1 MPSTLRYPTGLEYRE
16 ALQNTKICFRDPAL
30 VAGSVVMDKLGMPKP
45 ISGAFASVFTIEG
58 INGRRWAVK
67 CFTRFVDD
75 QAIRYQQISEALRTV
90 SKPWRVEFEYLP
102 VGVLSRGRWFPAL
115 KMEWI
120 EATGLMSFIEKN
132 LWEPDKL
139 YDLAVKFAQM
149 VEDLSLLG
157 IAHGDLQH
165 GNLLVTSSGELKLID
180 YDGMFVPS
188 LAQMGASEKGHV
200 NYQSPARTMNTWG
213 PDLDNFSTW
222 IIYASLVALTID
234 PTLWTLLHDQGD
246 EALLFNHADFAD
258 QHNSRALQTLA
269 QNPRADLQALGNAIS
284 LLWTSDVRAIPS
296 LDPTSLP
303 EPNKQSG
310 PPGPA
315 RSAASTISA
324 NAASGTIPDWI
335 AQTQVG
341 SKGTASGVQ
350 GGASW
355 VTGHLAPLPLVAF
368 HPSIVS
374 LRLLASVGLASIVTI
389 GISASAHI
397 IPVIMASPIACA
409 IIFVFI
415 LVTALLFHR
424 TSEWRAKHEKLVI
437 FKERRTDSSKA
448 AREESKFEHARR
460 DVDSREQKTIEK
472 ITKEG
477 EKEKA
482 SEQKELADLDK
493 KLTAQLGSLEKQ
505 KKRLQAN
512 EATETGG
519 ALRANQQQHVSNYL
533 SRASISSAKIPGI
546 GQGVVRSLAA
556 SGINSAADFTGVR
569 DQTGPRGGRQV
580 YIMKRL
586 GPPVH
591 PTGVGEKKARDLDNW
606 RRGMESMA
614 RATQPSSLPA
624 AQAQAIRSRYAQ
636 QRQTLANQE
645 QVVRAQAT
653 NDQRQVRQKWVPIH
667 AAISAKIVPM
677 RQAFAQEKVQAD
689 AQLTMA
695 RKQVGTA
702 MWQRELAE
710 RELAAYRNVSYRR
723 YLAAVIRA

>member
-1 MPSTLRYPTGLEYRE
+1 
-16 ALQNTKICFRDPAL
+16 
-30 VAGSVVMDKLGMPKP
+30 MPKP

-67 CFTRFVDD
+67 CFTRFVAD

-102 VGVLSRGRWFPAL
+102 IGVLSQGRWFPAL

-120 EATGLMSFIEKN
+120 DATGLMSFIEN
-132 LWEPDKL
+132 HLWQPDKL
-139 YDLAVKFAQM
+139 SDLALKFAQM

-188 LAQMGASEKGHV
+188 LAQMGACEKGHE
-200 NYQSPARTMNTWG
+200 NYQSPSRTMNTWG

-269 QNPRADLQALGNAIS
+269 QNPIADLQALGNAIS
-284 LLWTSDVRAIPS
+284 LLWKSDVRAIPS

-303 EPNKQSG
+303 EPSKQSG
-310 PPGPA
+310 PVGPA
-315 RSAASTISA
+315 RSTASTTST
-324 NAASGTIPDWI
+324 NAASGTAPNWI
-335 AQTQVG
+335 TQPQGG

-368 HPSIVS
+368 HPSRIF
-374 LRLLASVGLASIVTI
+374 LRLLASVGLVSIVVI
-389 GISASAHI
+389 SISASARI
-397 IPVIMASPIACA
+397 IPVMAGPIAFA
-409 IIFVFI
+409 IISVFI
-415 LVTALLFHR
+415 LVTVLMFHR
-424 TSEWRAKHEKLVI
+424 TPEWRAKHEKMVM

-448 AREESKFEHARR
+448 VREESKFEHARR
-460 DVDSREQKTIEK
+460 DIDSREQKAIEK
-472 ITKEG
+472 VTKEG

-493 KLTAQLGSLEKQ
+493 RLTAQIGNLEKQ
-505 KKRLQAN
+505 RQRLQAN

-519 ALRANQQQHVSNYL
+519 ALRANQQQHLSNYL

-569 DQTGPRGGRQV
+569 YQAGPRGGQQV
-580 YIMKRL
+580 YVMKRH

-606 RRGMESMA
+606 RRGLESMA

-624 AQAQAIRSRYAQ
+624 AQAQAIRSRYTH
-636 QRQTLANQE
+636 QRLALANQE
-645 QVVRAQAT
+645 QAVRAQAT

-677 RQAFAQEKVQAD
+677 RQAFAQERVQAD

-695 RKQVGTA
+695 RKQVSTA
-702 MWQRELAE
+702 MWRRELAE